1 MNTPQLMAGQ
11 EQGMVW
17 PLRPS
22 LAGAVTGPEWDW
34 FREDCTRA
42 PLSFVG
48 VGACHVEGDSVCH
61 GPQLMDI
68 QAWLAHLPRVQV
80 MSQRRGLW
88 KSSQVTSRAQ

>member
-22 LAGAVTGPEWDW
+22 LASAVKGTEWDW
-34 FREDCTRA
+34 FREDRTRA
-42 PLSFVG
+42 SLFFFVG

-61 GPQLMDI
+61 SP
-68 QAWLAHLPRVQV
+68 
-80 MSQRRGLW
+80 S
-88 KSSQVTSRAQ
+88 